1 MKTYVTTGRY
11 PSKLK
16 HAQVILIFK
25 GGDEK
30 DSSKY
35 RPISLLSLF
44 NRLLEKVMYNRL
56 NLTLNQMDFCTRV
69 SMVFVRICQLS
80 VQLWMSLIRLKEI
93 WINYSLVVFSWTL
106 TRRSVSVNWVAWVV
120 LCRRGNWIFPGE
132 MLAGSIRNNK
142 ETSVGIQ

>member
-1 MKTYVTTGRY
+1 MKRTLVSTA
-11 PSKLK
+11 PFLFFHFS
-16 HAQVILIFK
+16 I
-25 GGDEK
+25 
-30 DSSKY
+30 DS
-35 RPISLLSLF
+35 
-44 NRLLEKVMYNRL
+44 EKVLYNRL

-120 LCRRGNWIFPGE
+120 LCRRGNWIFPGV
-132 MLAGSIRNNK
+132 MLAGPIRNNK